1 MLPPPLDP
9 NYKVPETTEKEFL
22 YPVGEEDESLLATG
36 EWKDD
41 PIIEEDEAESDEE
54 ADEE

>member
-41 PIIEEDEAESDEE
+41 PIIEEDEEESDEE
-54 ADEE
+54 ADKE